1 MTIPM
6 DNVQRLRLLCD
17 LMQEDGFCLEAT
29 QIRNWI
35 DSLSHLAL
43 TAIDT
48 MPLSQI
54 HGLGIRM
61 VASMCTADS
70 QLAVRQSIDTV
81 LREFEKDNLNIH
93 AIA

>member
-1 MTIPM
+1 MTMPM

-70 QLAVRQSIDTV
+70 QLAVRQSIDKV